1 MAGSC
6 VGCPS
11 STATLRNGVEN
22 MLMHYIPEVR
32 KIEQVMSA
40 AESEGDKELRTLEER
55 LSAAG
60 EGAGGEGTDH
70 VHGPGCKH

>member
-11 STATLRNGVEN
+11 STATLRDGVEN

-32 KIEQVMSA
+32 KIEQVLSPIEV
-40 AESEGDKELRTLEER
+40 ESDKQLNALEEK
-55 LSAAG
+55 LAVI
-60 EGAGGEGTDH
+60 GGETHGGSGH
-70 VHGPGCKH
+70 VHGPGCNH